1 MYVSDEHRFYRKA
14 RRKFSFKTYGLLFLW
29 LILAL
34 IQWIVIAII
43 EDARTTFRLFYYICF
58 VTFALAIV
66 IFVIFIFV
74 EKLRFMK
81 GLNFIMAL
89 IIVELQI
96 ISTFALV
103 AVSWWADV
111 LTFFAVAL
119 ILVAIFLLI
128 GVFLPAKMDLT
139 LDIAILFIIAFIFLI
154 VASFVLLFELL
165 VWRTS
170 PYSYLVVE
178 LSVTITILV
187 FVMYHAQTINGNRFA
202 EMRLNDFFL
211 GSLILFHDFLIIF
224 WLTFYWQISF
234 RLITPDSWIETSTP
248 YDYYLTL
255 NDTDHEAKNLDNS
268 FYRMTQYNWFTRP
281 YDDEYD
287 EIPSDRGKEGNRRGY
302 DSRDHNEENPMARRW
317 PNSKEFPTDWSVYN
331 QRRKNG
337 FRTRGRSRT
346 KGPEQNDI
354 YHAHRN
360 PDDWDP
366 EYITHGADK
375 DVLFDDRFGE
385 KTKDRSGESYDR
397 EHQPPKEDLGPR
409 MEESDK
415 DLHSD
420 VRLDVRLDDHTKD
433 RSKES
438 IDNEYQTPNWDI
450 EPIMKDGDAKGKSTA
465 GLYNPTIDFPLADYQ
480 PNDKPTMDPTNDI
493 PTSRG
498 SPNIYVVPKAT
509 PIGNRVQNPYLL
521 GYDQQ
526 SNIQSD
532 NLELN
537 STPQQNEITGSGFK
551 DRDFNLQGDEMQGQ
565 QFSARKPYF
574 NSEITPVWEEL
585 SNDEMSRISKEQIPE
600 DKDRWVE
607 PLITREPYPINLPD
621 YEKLVMNGSASISS
635 ISS

>member
-29 LILAL
+29 LILAV
-34 IQWIVIAII
+34 IQWIVIALV
-43 EDARTTFRLFYYICF
+43 EDARTTFRLLYYICL
-58 VTFALAIV
+58 VTFALAIL

-74 EKLRFMK
+74 EKLRFLK

-111 LTFFAVAL
+111 LTFFAVAV

-178 LSVTITILV
+178 LAVTITIL

-255 NDTDHEAKNLDNS
+255 NDTANGAKNLDNS
-268 FYRMTQYNWFTRP
+268 YYRMTQYDPSTKANWNQEDWFTRSF
-281 YDDEYD
+281 DDEYD
-287 EIPSDRGKEGNRRGY
+287 EIASSRGKDGNRREYGNRKH
-302 DSRDHNEENPMARRW
+302 DEE
-317 PNSKEFPTDWSVYN
+317 PNNRYSTKDWSVYN
-331 QRRKNG
+331 QRPKNG

-366 EYITHGADK
+366 EFITQGTDK
-375 DVLFDDRFGE
+375 ELPFDDRFGE
-385 KTKDRSGESYDR
+385 KTKDRSGESYNK
-397 EHQPPKEDLGPR
+397 EYQPHKEDIGPR
-409 MEESDK
+409 VKEVDK
-415 DLHSD
+415 ELSF
-420 VRLDVRLDDHTKD
+420 DVRLDDHAKD

-438 IDNEYQTPNWDI
+438 IDNPYQTPNWDI

-465 GLYNPTIDFPLADYQ
+465 GLDNPTFDFPLADYQ
-480 PNDKPTMDPTNDI
+480 PNDNPTMDPRNEI
-493 PTSRG
+493 FTSRG

-509 PIGNRVQNPYLL
+509 PIGNRFENPYLL
-521 GYDQQ
+521 GYDSQ

-532 NLELN
+532 NLELFTRSEEKIIAN
-537 STPQQNEITGSGFK
+537 PQQNEITGSG
-551 DRDFNLQGDEMQGQ
+551 FNLQGDEMQGQ
-565 QFSARKPYF
+565 QFSARKPNF
-574 NSEITPVWEEL
+574 ISEKVPVWEEL
-585 SNDEMSRISKEQIPE
+585 SEDEMRRMSKKQITKP
-600 DKDRWVE
+600 KDRPVE

-621 YEKLVMNGSASISS
+621 YEKLVMNGSASIL
-635 ISS
+635 I